1 MLAPAPG
8 ASYGCE
14 RMFDSCVLGVDPGV
28 SALGLAAVARHDRRP
43 ELLFATT
50 IRTPSDLAEPIRLR
64 RLHEAVA
71 AAIAEHAPDSVAVE
85 RVAWNKNQVSALQ
98 VARATGVV
106 LLAAAEAGLTVD
118 EYGPLEVKM
127 AITGQGNAD
136 KAQVRD
142 ALARFHGLHDVP
154 TEPDAADAVA
164 VALCHLTQTRLKRAA
179 RAAT

>member
-1 MLAPAPG
+1 
-8 ASYGCE
+8 
-14 RMFDSCVLGVDPGV
+14 MFDSCVLGVDPGV
-28 SALGLAAVARHDRRP
+28 SALGLAAVAKRDRRP
-43 ELLFATT
+43 ELTFATT
-50 IRTPSDLAEPIRLR
+50 VRTSSDQAEPLRL
-64 RLHEAVA
+64 LHIHDAVR
-71 AAIAEHAPDSVAVE
+71 AAIAEYGPDSVAVE

-127 AITGQGNAD
+127 AITGYGNAD
-136 KAQVRD
+136 KAQVRE
-142 ALARFHGLHDVP
+142 ALARFHGLKDVP
-154 TEPDAADAVA
+154 TDPDAADAVA